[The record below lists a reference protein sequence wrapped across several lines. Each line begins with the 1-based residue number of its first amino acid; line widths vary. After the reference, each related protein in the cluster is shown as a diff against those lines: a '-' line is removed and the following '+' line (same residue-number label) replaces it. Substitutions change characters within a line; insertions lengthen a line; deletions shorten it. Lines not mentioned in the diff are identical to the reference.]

1 MSIHYFADFVGQLA
15 MAGVTL
21 ALVTLIVFYILR
33 RSSASLRVLG
43 FTVTLLVHTLIF
55 GLISGV
61 QIHAFMQSGD
71 SKIAAPSIET
81 ETFTPTVATPLPLHK
96 IEIDF
101 KQNKITEDIP
111 SVNEASS
118 VSLTSKSTPSPFIK
132 IPAAFAT
139 PLSIFGFIWGGGT
152 LLLLGYW
159 IRQFFQLRKIINVSV
174 PITQDISGKRKNTRI
189 LLSDSKNTAF
199 CCGIIKP
206 SIIISKEL
214 YECLRK
220 EERDLIID
228 HEMAHLGAGDTYLI
242 QIQFFAAALFWW
254 LPTTWLLGQGLI
266 TACEQRCDSMVLQS
280 GAPSKIYAELLL
292 KVAALSPSRPLQNS
306 LPISRKYKET
316 KKRIQQIMNNQN
328 LHRPLS
334 SRQKWISS
342 AMTIL
347 TTASIFS
354 LCSQLTIADEQAKKD
369 PLEKKM
375 SASSTTEKNTKIKE
389 IVATEPA
396 KGLRIQCDGGMSFN
410 KKTIVYRGNVTLS
423 YPPKDIT
430 ITAKDGVTAYLGKTS
445 DDPQTREQIGTENYK
460 DMAKVIAKGDVRISY
475 RGVGDQD
482 ITASSEN
489 LIYDDSKRTITLK
502 GGLLSIKHGS
512 NIMRATEEDQYIT
525 INLNDSKFETSSG
538 SWEIEATLP
547 K

>member
-81 ETFTPTVATPLPLHK
+81 ETSTPTVATPLPLHK
-96 IEIDF
+96 IETDF
-101 KQNKITEDIP
+101 KQNNITKDIP

-118 VSLTSKSTPSPFIK
+118 TSLISKSTPSPFIK

-152 LLLLGYW
+152 LILLGYW
-159 IRQFFQLRKIINVSV
+159 ISQFFQLRKIINVSV

-266 TACEQRCDSMVLQS
+266 TACEQRCDSVVLQS
-280 GAPSKIYAELLL
+280 GAPSKLYAELLL
-292 KVAALSPSRPLQNS
+292 KVAALSPSRPLRNS

-328 LHRPLS
+328 LHLS
-334 SRQKWISS
+334 
-342 AMTIL
+342 
-347 TTASIFS
+347 
-354 LCSQLTIADEQAKKD
+354 
-369 PLEKKM
+369 
-375 SASSTTEKNTKIKE
+375 
-389 IVATEPA
+389 
-396 KGLRIQCDGGMSFN
+396 
-410 KKTIVYRGNVTLS
+410 
-423 YPPKDIT
+423 
-430 ITAKDGVTAYLGKTS
+430 
-445 DDPQTREQIGTENYK
+445 
-460 DMAKVIAKGDVRISY
+460 
-475 RGVGDQD
+475 
-482 ITASSEN
+482 
-489 LIYDDSKRTITLK
+489 LIHI
-502 GGLLSIKHGS
+502 
-512 NIMRATEEDQYIT
+512 
-525 INLNDSKFETSSG
+525 
-538 SWEIEATLP
+538 
-547 K
+547 